1 MAAFDATLSGANATS
16 YVSLE
21 RATALVTDT
30 PQESHLDGHER
41 GRAKVCIQCRHDV
54 A

>member
-30 PQESHLDGHER
+30 PQEATWTGMSEA
-41 GRAKVCIQCRHDV
+41 AKVC